1 MAAVEV
7 SDGDGAMLE
16 AEGAML
22 DGSAAADELLDVPA
36 EPPQA
41 VRLSRAAAA
50 MPATVKVE
58 RLKDCIS
65 ILLSCADEQGRREC
79 GFLR

>member
-16 AEGAML
+16 A
-22 DGSAAADELLDVPA
+22 DGSAAADELLVVPV
-36 EPPQA
+36 EPPHA

-65 ILLSCADEQGRREC
+65 ILLSCADERDRR
-79 GFLR
+79 GWGALR